1 MSLDLPSPEV
11 LHKIL
16 RYDPSTGVLEFKKRR
31 SDMFLGFPKPKQ
43 SWGNFNL
50 YKANSPALTTP
61 CNGYLVGHLW
71 LHPYKDRAFY
81 AHRVA
86 WVMMTNEPIGP
97 LDIVK
102 HINAKRDDN
111 RFSNLR
117 LVRGGQS

>member
-1 MSLDLPSPEV
+1 MSLDLPSPDL

-16 RYDPSTGVLEFKKRR
+16 RYDPDTGRFYWKRR
-31 SDMFLGFPKPKQ
+31 DVQMFRSFDNDVDAFRK
-43 SWGNFNL
+43 FN
-50 YKANSPALTTP
+50 KTKSGRRALTTLSS
-61 CNGYLVGHLW
+61 GYLIGRLW

-86 WVMMTNEPIGP
+86 WVMMTNEPIAA
-97 LDIVK
+97 LDTVK
-102 HINAKRDDN
+102 HMNAKRDDN